1 MAEYTKERLVSEIET
16 LEHFATN
23 LKWTNVRGA
32 QSLIFAADAMRELLA
47 SKEREPDFYVVV
59 TSVGVRQSFLKNR
72 AEAEHIIKQPF
83 HEGYS
88 LEAAYFEPLEV
99 K

>member
-1 MAEYTKERLVSEIET
+1 MATLQKLIESEIADF
-16 LEHFATN
+16 FA
-23 LKWTNVRGA
+23 GFGSPGEPESPA
-32 QSLIFAADAMRELLA
+32 EMQSQLLARVAPLLA

-83 HEGYS
+83 HKGYS